1 MPIPSLSQA
10 IADASGDPGRATALA
25 CAAAAAVGRSD
36 EQTHAF
42 ISVIEESSIRAATP
56 SGPLLGC
63 IFSVK
68 DNIDVRGSATTCGSR
83 LLENNRP
90 SQDAW
95 IVTALQSAG
104 ALCIGK
110 NNMHEL
116 ALGATGVNARFGTTT
131 TPWDRARS
139 AGGSSGGSA
148 VAVARRMVHLS
159 IGTDSGGSVRI
170 PASMC
175 GVVGFKPTAGA
186 LPMEGVAGAALTMDS
201 LGLFATEVGDV
212 RRAWNAIV
220 RRQRS
225 PSTNT
230 RVKLAYL
237 HDESMGRVD
246 SLVWARYQQAVK
258 SLRDSGISLTGI
270 SMTGL
275 SASPY
280 VCVSI
285 VYPEVASL
293 HHDLVRA
300 HPELYSGDIR
310 ALFYLGELWSAK
322 NYVDAQRLRTVLR
335 DRLSAIIG
343 RYDAVLTPTA
353 AIQPPR
359 IGEKAQVA
367 GDLPGSE
374 LYTLIRFTVA
384 LNVTGYPAI
393 SVPAGLD
400 SDGLPVGLQ
409 LIGKPHRDAAL
420 LDVAQRVEAALG
432 VMPPAPSVS

>member
-1 MPIPSLSQA
+1 MPIPSLSRA
-10 IADASGDPGRATALA
+10 IADAGGDPGRATALA
-25 CAAAAAVGRSD
+25 RTAAAEVRRND
-36 EQTHAF
+36 RQTHSF
-42 ISVIEESSIRAATP
+42 ISVIEESSIGAAAP

-63 IFSVK
+63 VFSVK

-83 LLENNRP
+83 LLEDNRP

-95 IVTALQSAG
+95 IVTKLQGAG

-116 ALGATGVNARFGTTT
+116 ALGATGVNVRFGTTT
-131 TPWDRARS
+131 TPWDPARS

-148 VAVARRMVHLS
+148 VAVARRLVHLS

-175 GVVGFKPTAGA
+175 GIVGFKPTAGA
-186 LPMEGVAGAALTMDS
+186 LPLQGVAGAALTMDS
-201 LGLFATEVGDV
+201 LGLFATEVADV
-212 RRAWNAIV
+212 RRAWDAIAP
-220 RRQRS
+220 RQRS
-225 PSTNT
+225 PSA
-230 RVKLAYL
+230 RRRLKLAYL
-237 HDESMGRVD
+237 QDESMGRVD
-246 SLVWARYQQAVK
+246 SRVWARYQEAVK

-270 SMTGL
+270 SMPGL

-343 RYDAVLTPTA
+343 SYEAVLTPTA

-359 IGEKAQVA
+359 IGEKAEVA
-367 GDLPGSE
+367 GDPRASE
-374 LYTLIRFTVA
+374 LYTFIRFTVA

-409 LIGKPHRDAAL
+409 LIGKPRRDAAL
-420 LDVAQRVEAALG
+420 LDVAQRVEAVLG